1 MPEQKVRLA
10 SNDGETFDVDLEV
23 VKLSG
28 TVKNM
33 LEDLGLGDAEAQNP
47 GDDDIIPLPMVTG
60 AILRKVL
67 HWAEFHKNDPLA
79 NRDND
84 DETTKRTD
92 DISQW
97 DSEFLK
103 VDQGTLFELI
113 LAANYLDMKGLLDVC
128 CKTVANMIKGKSPE
142 EIRRTFNIRNDFTPE
157 EEEAVRK
164 ENEWC
169 EDRDTTTR

>member
-1 MPEQKVRLA
+1 M
-10 SNDGETFDVDLEV
+10 
-23 VKLSG
+23 
-28 TVKNM
+28 
-33 LEDLGLGDAEAQNP
+33 
-47 GDDDIIPLPMVTG
+47 
-60 AILRKVL
+60 
-67 HWAEFHKNDPLA
+67 HKNDPLA
-79 NRDND
+79 SRDND
-84 DETTKRTD
+84 EDTSKRTD
-92 DISQW
+92 DISQQ

-169 EDRDTTTR
+169 EDRDSTARWSYPRKMSWLSVNKSLLGFAF